1 MITRYD
7 KLMYILCVSSALSES
22 TWRSDTRIKE
32 DINTV
37 IIGDQSDIVQ
47 LSENLNSLIIIFK
60 EIQREIWITIK
71 VMNLTLLSFVI
82 KSLTLILFRDDNK
95 LSSTEV
101 ISSRIILGMIVDS
114 SFLII
119 LYRSFTVKSLYVPSC
134 RGQYTIPNSIVIEQV
149 FGIPGMGRTLISS
162 ISKRDYPVVEAIIVL
177 IAVVILVINMI
188 TDLMYKVLDK
198 RIEI

>member
-37 IIGDQSDIVQ
+37 IIGDQS
-47 LSENLNSLIIIFK
+47 EIIIFK
-60 EIQREIWITIK
+60 EIQRKIWITIK

-119 LYRSFTVKSLYVPSC
+119 LSLKAIMA
-134 RGQYTIPNSIVIEQV
+134 YTN
-149 FGIPGMGRTLISS
+149 
-162 ISKRDYPVVEAIIVL
+162 
-177 IAVVILVINMI
+177 NI
-188 TDLMYKVLDK
+188 TKYKVLVNPSYK
-198 RIEI
+198 VM